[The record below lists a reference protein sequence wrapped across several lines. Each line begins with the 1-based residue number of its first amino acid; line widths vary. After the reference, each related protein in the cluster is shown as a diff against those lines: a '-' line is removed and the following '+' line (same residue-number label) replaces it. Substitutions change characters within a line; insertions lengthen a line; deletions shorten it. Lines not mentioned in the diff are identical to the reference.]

1 MEEDFY
7 KILGVERSA
16 TPAEI
21 KKAHRDLAAKYH
33 PDANPDKRA
42 KQRFQQIQKA
52 YEVLS
57 DVDKRKAYD
66 QFGSAFEQ
74 MEGGGPQGA
83 WRTTGGHGPEFGDID
98 FSQYFGG
105 QAHGGDT
112 AGGFD
117 EIFRHFAQGPQGGPG
132 QGAQGHRNSRAG
144 RRGGHRGGD
153 VTHEVEIAFQ
163 TAVQGGE
170 VRLNLRR
177 PGGKTET
184 LEVKIPAGIEDGK
197 AIRLRGQGESA
208 PMPGDLL
215 LTIRIAPHPHY
226 TRRGADLTVRLPVT
240 LAEAALGAKVDVPT
254 PWGTIAVK
262 VPAGTSSG
270 KRLRVKGHGVRQEG
284 KTQGD
289 LYVELAIVLPS
300 ELDEASLDL
309 IRKFAELHPQRPRG
323 DVSW

>member
-1 MEEDFY
+1 MEEDYY
-7 KILGVERSA
+7 KVLGVERSA
-16 TPAEI
+16 TPAAI
-21 KKAHRDLAAKYH
+21 KKAYRDLAAKYH

-52 YEVLS
+52 YDVLS
-57 DVDKRKAYD
+57 DSDKRKAYD

-74 MEGGGPQGA
+74 MEAGGPQGA

-98 FSQYFGG
+98 FSQFFGG
-105 QAHGGDT
+105 QAPGGGS

-117 EIFRHFAQGPQGGPG
+117 EIFRHFAQG
-132 QGAQGHRNSRAG
+132 AQGKQNSRGG
-144 RRGGHRGGD
+144 RRAGGHRGGD

-184 LEVKIPAGIEDGK
+184 LDVKIPAGIEDGK
-197 AIRLRGQGESA
+197 SIRLRGQGEMA

-226 TRRGADLTVRLPVT
+226 TRRGADLTIRLPVT
-240 LAEAALGAKVDVPT
+240 VAEAALGAKVDVPT

-270 KRLRVKGHGVRQEG
+270 KRLRIKGQGVRREG
-284 KTQGD
+284 KPEGD

-300 ELDEASLDL
+300 ELDAASLDL
-309 IRKFAELHPQRPRG
+309 VKQFAERNPQRPRG